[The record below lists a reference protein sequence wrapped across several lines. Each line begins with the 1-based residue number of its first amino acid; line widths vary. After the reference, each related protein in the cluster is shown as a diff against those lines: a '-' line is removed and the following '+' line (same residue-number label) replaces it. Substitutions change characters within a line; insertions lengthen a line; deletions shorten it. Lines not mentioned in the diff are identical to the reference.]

1 MCKEIIWLCLAVL
14 WCSVHLQEKLN
25 ALTLWMCMCTASCL
39 PYCST
44 ASKPHTVSQSMPFCT
59 ASCEHVGR
67 NLLDNN
73 SDYIMVSIPQPS
85 WCHHPAKRSLPKCP
99 NPTNG
104 WIWVCVNPGWQIVS
118 LPPCTVQSHP
128 SCERCESQMTW
139 TCAFPAAFHQQFF
152 DIPKIPLF
160 FQALSTNQ
168 HTLETALD
176 FDAARMHCKFQK
188 HICMPQITVN
198 VQCMT
203 LREGKK

>member
-1 MCKEIIWLCLAVL
+1 
-14 WCSVHLQEKLN
+14 
-25 ALTLWMCMCTASCL
+25 MCTASCL

-67 NLLDNN
+67 NLPDNN

-104 WIWVCVNPGWQIVS
+104 WIWVRVNPGWQIVS